1 MRQHQPIAARLR
13 TIEESSTRR
22 VERRIAKAVE
32 SSRHAKPTEN
42 RELNTCN
49 WVFRIQPARNGSEG
63 RRHEEDGPTLL
74 PSFPTHLAPWPG
86 PRNSALFFGRHQVQ
100 AHEVG

>member
-13 TIEESSTRR
+13 TIEESSNRR

-42 RELNTCN
+42 WELNTCN
-49 WVFRIQPARNGSEG
+49 WVFRIQPDRNGSEG
-63 RRHEEDGPTLL
+63 RRHEEDGPDATSVFSHSPCAVAWAAKFCSLL
-74 PSFPTHLAPWPG
+74 RPSPG
-86 PRNSALFFGRHQVQ
+86 AG
-100 AHEVG
+100 A